1 MLKLLGEFYAL
12 QPRVGYYLLYFLN
25 ASNRHINRDSKAK
38 ANVYRDL
45 CEEID
50 SKFSLDICLVNDMR
64 QCQED
69 DVSLFVY
76 LIPDIYRSVCCHF
89 TKKNVELI
97 QLTEILLFSGISPNM
112 QWGTWTSSTLWCLV
126 LTAGKS
132 SSWSATWSP
141 KTSTCSKKTRC
152 RWPYKPASIGRHL
165 SSTLSGR

>member
-1 MLKLLGEFYAL
+1 MNTSLQIHGLLRYITKILFAGQLLKLLGEFYAL

-25 ASNRHINRDSKAK
+25 ASNRHIDRDSKAK

-76 LIPDIYRSVCCHF
+76 LIPDIYRYVLH
-89 TKKNVELI
+89 TY
-97 QLTEILLFSGISPNM
+97 LLYSG
-112 QWGTWTSSTLWCLV
+112 QKV
-126 LTAGKS
+126 
-132 SSWSATWSP
+132 
-141 KTSTCSKKTRC
+141 CSKIC
-152 RWPYKPASIGRHL
+152 R
-165 SSTLSGR
+165 T